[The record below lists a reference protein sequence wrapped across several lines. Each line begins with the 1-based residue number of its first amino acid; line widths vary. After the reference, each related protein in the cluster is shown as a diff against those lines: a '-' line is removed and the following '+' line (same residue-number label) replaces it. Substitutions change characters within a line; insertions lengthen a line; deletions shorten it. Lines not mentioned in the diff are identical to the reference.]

1 MQLLFSSL
9 PLVPSPWC
17 IDPISLRRQTPPK
30 SSIQQCILTLVY
42 ESVLSKLYQL
52 QLHCPL
58 LNAILDCKPVLSE
71 WYQLLKEAASVHVTV
86 AWISRYLINEA
97 RGAFANLWWW
107 EFPPLKYSGQPDEKC
122 QQLPKWRWRGVF
134 VQTAFWNLCPVW
146 IWPPHSV
153 RSGQRHRT
161 QNQTQQTNT
170 QDRDRNTAKNK
181 EPHAGQMY

>member
-1 MQLLFSSL
+1 MLSAPLSILGCSCFLAPFPSS
-9 PLVPSPWC
+9 PPPGASTPSVSDARRCPPQVPHPTMH
-17 IDPISLRRQTPPK
+17 ISLWV
-30 SSIQQCILTLVY
+30 SFIQVVSASGGSCQ
-42 ESVLSKLYQL
+42 
-52 QLHCPL
+52 CPL

-122 QQLPKWRWRGVF
+122 QQLPKWRLRGVF
-134 VQTAFWNLCPVW
+134 VETTFWNLCPVW

-161 QNQTQQTNT
+161 QNQTQQTNI
-170 QDRDRNTAKNK
+170 
-181 EPHAGQMY
+181 